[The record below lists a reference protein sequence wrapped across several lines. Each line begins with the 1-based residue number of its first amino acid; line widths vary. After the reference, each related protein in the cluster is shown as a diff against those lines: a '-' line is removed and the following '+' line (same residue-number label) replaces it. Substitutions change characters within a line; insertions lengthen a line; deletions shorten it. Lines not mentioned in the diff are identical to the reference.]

1 MKKYIKI
8 IFVLFVVLLSANCN
22 SISSHYRKGYEKTEK
37 ITLEIDNLKKEYQ
50 VKINQNQV
58 NTEKKYEEVIAKQNR
73 NSQDANLFV
82 YGIINLS
89 GMKTPKT
96 RLDSLIEFK
105 ARSAFSL
112 LVTPTPEQLIKENDE
127 IRKELDETKVSLSDL
142 QIKYSQIEQE
152 NSKKREEVDIAK
164 AELTKIKEER
174 DQLEKEK
181 NEKIIELQEL
191 RNKISQDQLSQAA
204 EREKIAKDNKEMKA
218 KIAYGA
224 AGLGAILIIIG
235 IVVLKSPLMAILG
248 GGFIGFSVFIAT
260 APTWVLWTIPS
271 VLIIT
276 GGVIVYLKY
285 HKEKILNEGNI
296 KAIQRFKESA
306 KDVYEQDFKPLLLNE
321 HGKYSK
327 DGTVVEDKSKTKEID
342 KRLMDLGLK

>member
-1 MKKYIKI
+1 MKKVIHI
-8 IFVLFVVLLSANCN
+8 VVSFFILTMLTNC
-22 SISSHYRKGYEKTEK
+22 SSVSSYYRKGYEKTEI
-37 ITLEIDNLKKEYQ
+37 ITLKIDTIKKDYQ
-50 VKINQNQV
+50 AKIDQNQV
-58 NTEKKYEEVIAKQNR
+58 NIEKKYEEVIAKQNR

-96 RLDSLIEFK
+96 RLDTLIEFK

-112 LVTPTPEQLIKENDE
+112 LVTPTPDQLIKENDE
-127 IRKELDETKVSLSDL
+127 IRKELDETKISLYDL
-142 QIKYSQIEQE
+142 QLKYSQIEQE
-152 NSKKREEVDIAK
+152 NNKKREEIDLAK
-164 AELTKIKEER
+164 SELAKIKEER
-174 DQLEKEK
+174 NQLEKEK
-181 NEKIIELQEL
+181 SEKIIELQEL
-191 RNKISQDQLSQAA
+191 RNKISQDQSAQAA

-260 APTWVLWTIPS
+260 APTWVLWTVPS
-271 VLIIT
+271 VLIIA
-276 GGVIVYLKY
+276 GGVLVYLKY

-321 HGKYSK
+321 HGKYNK